1 MPTDRDILSALWLL
15 FLLDGGLE
23 RCTCQ
28 WYWIVKLFPFTWWW
42 PGWKDLGETSPN
54 GECLSVVFHHSH
66 FVWSH
71 PWHGQKT
78 NDILAIFLLI
88 RSFLISV
95 KQMLVYFFRCF
106 PLLRLC
112 TVFLWP
118 LRGYFWPWHLRR
130 IHAKAN
136 TSQNYWVDSGLVV
149 LNNKKRFEY

>member
-1 MPTDRDILSALWLL
+1 MS
-15 FLLDGGLE
+15 E
-23 RCTCQ
+23 R
-28 WYWIVKLFPFTWWW
+28 
-42 PGWKDLGETSPN
+42 
-54 GECLSVVFHHSH
+54 

-149 LNNKKRFEY
+149 LNNNKKVWILSREMSLLGASLISLIWQMRIGNLKIFQYKIQLHTYAKIHMLQTKIYFR